1 MQEAWHRM
9 CDCVYAVNVQSLT
22 LGRSLKASMT
32 YPIVISHTSQDII
45 LSLFSALGLGAGG
58 VAMAVF
64 ARDWTDFDQP
74 GFTFDAGRIHDSL
87 IASAVSCSAA
97 LCVCVSVLSF
107 ARSISD
113 SIYCIKTINLN
124 YAYRFKISVV
134 HMEY

>member
-9 CDCVYAVNVQSLT
+9 CDCVYAVTVQSLT
-22 LGRSLKASMT
+22 LGRSLKASVT

-74 GFTFDAGRIHDSL
+74 GFTFDAG
-87 IASAVSCSAA
+87 
-97 LCVCVSVLSF
+97 
-107 ARSISD
+107 
-113 SIYCIKTINLN
+113 
-124 YAYRFKISVV
+124 
-134 HMEY
+134 